1 MTPLFT
7 SALERYPARRLAT
20 NRGSGRPP
28 ERVAPVVDNADNGH
42 DDSADGIPAQ
52 ISTGS
57 HRGAAPCV
65 PPFERIRRPL
75 PNRYRVVERI
85 GSVPHQAAARNR
97 SITDFPW
104 RRSFRGR
111 YRRCFAPV
119 DGARWLA
126 GTRLTSSTIRCNRDN
141 LLIKLATSDSLKCL
155 VSLKIAI
162 NAVP

>member
-75 PNRYRVVERI
+75 PNGIGRGKNRVGPASGRCSESVRRRFPVEAVIPRQ
-85 GSVPHQAAARNR
+85 VQTLFRAR
-97 SITDFPW
+97 
-104 RRSFRGR
+104 
-111 YRRCFAPV
+111 
-119 DGARWLA
+119 
-126 GTRLTSSTIRCNRDN
+126 
-141 LLIKLATSDSLKCL
+141 
-155 VSLKIAI
+155 
-162 NAVP
+162 